1 MTRTKSPWLTKS
13 RYISGLQCPKRLW
26 NEVNAPLEEELPD
39 SVAFVFGRTFDQ
51 VVQMMEP
58 GVVISREDGLPAA
71 IQETSKRLLDAS
83 AAVLFQPAFR
93 HGQLAVIAD
102 ILRRHG
108 RDRYDLVEVK
118 ASTKVKE
125 EHVPDV
131 AFQTMVLRGAQIGV
145 KRAFIGHVNNE
156 FVLKREG
163 DYRGL
168 LVEDDVTRQVDDLQ
182 KEVEATAEDLLGVM
196 RRKTAPSVEMRG
208 QCRSPY
214 ECPFIPRCAR
224 ARGPEIKYPIDLLPR
239 GGKVIE
245 ELAADG
251 YEDLR
256 DVPAGRLASPMHRR
270 VHAATVSGR
279 PFFDTSAAT
288 ELRKLKGLKAYLDF
302 ETIQFSVPELVGT
315 RPYEQLP
322 FQWSLHVEDARGEL
336 VHAEHLSIETFG
348 NFDVLARELLAAVPA
363 KGPVF
368 AYNAGFE
375 KRILNGLAT
384 WLPVQAPALG
394 SLAERLVDLLPVTQ
408 QAYYHRDMLGSWSIK
423 NVLPTIAPELAYST
437 LGGVRGGEAAQMAF
451 LELRGLEVSVAR
463 RYKLRQEL
471 LNYCRRDTLGMV
483 VLRRFLCEEPLDL

>member
-1 MTRTKSPWLTKS
+1 M
-13 RYISGLQCPKRLW
+13 SGRQCPKRLW
-26 NEVNAPLEEELPD
+26 NEVNAPLGEGLPD

-51 VVQMMEP
+51 VVQTMEP

-71 IQETSKRLLDAS
+71 IQSTIERLLEPS
-83 AAVLFQPAFR
+83 TAVLFQPAFR
-93 HGQLAVIAD
+93 HGELAVIAD
-102 ILRRHG
+102 ILRRQG
-108 RDRYDLVEVK
+108 KNRYDLVEVK

-125 EHVPDV
+125 EHLPDV
-131 AFQTMVLRGAQIGV
+131 AFQTMVLRGAEIGV

-156 FVLKREG
+156 FVLKRVG

-168 LVEDDVTRQVDDLQ
+168 LVEQDVTRDVDDLQ
-182 KEVEATAEDLLGVM
+182 EGVEETAEDLQGVM
-196 RRKTAPSVEMRG
+196 RRRTAPSVEMGG
-208 QCRSPY
+208 QCHSPY

-224 ARGPEIKYPIDLLPR
+224 EHRPEIKYPIDLLPR
-239 GGKVIE
+239 GGKVVE

-256 DVPAGRLASPMHRR
+256 KVPAGRLTSPMHRR

-279 PFFDTSAAT
+279 PFFDASAAL
-288 ELRKLKGLKAYLDF
+288 ELRKFKGPKAYLDF
-302 ETIQFSVPELVGT
+302 ETIQFSVPEIVGT

-336 VHAEHLSIETFG
+336 VHAEHLAIETFG
-348 NFDVLARELLAAVPA
+348 DFDVLASELLAAVPA

-375 KRILNGLAT
+375 KRVLTGLAT
-384 WLPVQAPALG
+384 WLPRRAPLLR

-423 NVLPTIAPELAYST
+423 NVLPTIAQELDYAM
-437 LGGVRGGEAAQMAF
+437 LGDVQGGEAAQMAF
-451 LELRGLEVSVAR
+451 LELRGPDVSDAR
-463 RYKLRQEL
+463 RRKLRQEL
-471 LNYCRRDTLGMV
+471 LDYCRRDTFGLI
-483 VLRRFLCEEPLDL
+483 VLRRFLCEEPLGI